1 MKPRPS
7 PLQRLALPA
16 LAALT
21 LFSTLPAQAVGRIAD
36 VHVIDRDSGEVL
48 PVIRHRGEHW
58 VAGRPGARYAV
69 SVRNTLDTRIMSV
82 VSVDGVN
89 VVSGETAS
97 WEQTGYV
104 LSPWQQYDITGWRK
118 SDAEVAAFHFTAAP
132 ASYAARTGR
141 AAQVGVIGVAVFREK
156 APEPAAIAPE
166 PYSQVPLRERLGA
179 AESAQAMN
187 QDSSA
192 APSSAPP
199 PPPAPAEATAK
210 AQLDGGLAREESV
223 ASRRMAPA
231 RPAPRLGTGHGEREG
246 SWVGHTTFERRSQ
259 RPDELIRIRYDSRE
273 NLIALGVIP
282 PDAMPRRPNPFPG
295 SPTPRYAPDPN

>member
-1 MKPRPS
+1 MKPRPT
-7 PLQRLALPA
+7 PLQRLALPT
-16 LAALT
+16 LAALA
-21 LFSTLPAQAVGRIAD
+21 LFSALPAQAVGRIAD
-36 VHVIDRDSGEVL
+36 IHVIDRDSGEVL

-104 LSPWQQYDITGWRK
+104 LSPWQRYDITGWRK

-156 APEPAAIAPE
+156 APEPAVISPE
-166 PYSQVPLRERLGA
+166 PYSQAPLRERLGA
-179 AESAQAMN
+179 AESAQAMA

-192 APSSAPP
+192 APGSAAL
-199 PPPAPAEATAK
+199 PPAPAEATAK
-210 AQLDGGLAREESV
+210 AQHDGALAREEAV

-273 NLIALGVIP
+273 NLIAMGVIP
-282 PDAMPRRPNPFPG
+282 PDAMPHRPNPFPG

>member
-7 PLQRLALPA
+7 PLQRLALPV

-21 LFSTLPAQAVGRIAD
+21 LFSALPAQAVGRIAD

-97 WEQTGYV
+97 WGQTGYV

-141 AAQVGVIGVAVFREK
+141 AAQVGVIGVALFREK
-156 APEPAAIAPE
+156 VPEPAAIAPE
-166 PYSQVPLRERLGA
+166 PYSQAPLRERLGA

-192 APSSAPP
+192 APGSAPP
-199 PPPAPAEATAK
+199 SPAPAEATAK

-273 NLIALGVIP
+273 NLIAMGVIP